1 MILLDKRRSTP
12 PKNGPKLARGLLEL
26 RHSTPKRLRID
37 QMMAAYSVFWL
48 RPVCSAS
55 VAGLVR
61 GAALGLGLFIVAAG
75 CVSALYLAKSA
86 LGINVFP
93 GHAPLLH
100 AALYTLVWG

>member
-1 MILLDKRRSTP
+1 MAPNIRRSKAP
-12 PKNGPKLARGLLEL
+12 IKDPKLARGLLEL
-26 RHSTPKRLRID
+26 RQYKPQRLRID
-37 QMMAAYSVFWL
+37 QMMATYSVFWL
-48 RPVCSAS
+48 RPVGSAS

-61 GAALGLGLFIVAAG
+61 GAALGLGLLIVAAG
-75 CVSALYLAKSA
+75 SVSAVYIAKSA